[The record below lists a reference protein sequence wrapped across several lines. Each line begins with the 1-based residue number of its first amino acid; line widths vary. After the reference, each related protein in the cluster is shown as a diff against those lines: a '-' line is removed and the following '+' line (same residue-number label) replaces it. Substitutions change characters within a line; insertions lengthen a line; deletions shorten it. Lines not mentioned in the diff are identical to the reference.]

1 MVCNEMFMRGAE
13 TRPGRLQPPAL
24 RAWFP
29 EMGQGD
35 LGTVRGAA
43 PLR

>member
-1 MVCNEMFMRGAE
+1 MVCNEMFMSGTE
-13 TRPGRLQPPAL
+13 TLPGRLGPPAL

-29 EMGQGD
+29 ERGQGD
-35 LGTVRGAA
+35 LGTVSGAA